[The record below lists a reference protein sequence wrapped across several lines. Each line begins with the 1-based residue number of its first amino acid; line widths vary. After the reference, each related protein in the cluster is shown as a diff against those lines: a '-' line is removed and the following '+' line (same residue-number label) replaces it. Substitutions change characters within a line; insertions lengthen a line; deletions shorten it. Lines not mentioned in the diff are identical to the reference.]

1 MSRVGEAGR
10 RRRDEG
16 ARGRPRAAA
25 SPPQAAGRAAAF
37 LAAAAPVAVMLAA
50 AALTAA
56 SAVAPAAAAPLAG
69 GATVAQAAAPPP
81 PEPARTDAL
90 YRLRSAV
97 LPLDGVLLLGLGGES
112 YGIDY
117 FLPDG
122 RLDEASLRDLRLSL
136 GYGLLP
142 GVRLDAALT
151 RRSWSDPAGLLPE
164 SGGGWGGLHGGVAV
178 ALPSPTPSLAWA
190 LHGGLTVPLGDE
202 ADGAAEAAAA
212 PEAGASLTARLWRRS
227 RFPELRLHL
236 NAGWRGNPD
245 GGRTGGAEA
254 RLPWPP
260 LYPAAPAGRGVDNDE
275 RLWGGVV
282 ELRRGLVSLFVEY
295 SEAVLPRRSGVAPQE
310 RARCLTSGL
319 HWGGAEGWGL
329 SLAYDVSLALDDT
342 ATAFVPAYPDL
353 VVHLCVSRALALG
366 GRDRDRDG
374 IPDRRDACPTMA
386 EDRDGWL
393 DQDGCPD
400 PDNDGDG
407 VPDAVDGQ
415 PFEPEDRDGYLDE
428 DGVPDLDNDGDG
440 VPDARDACPDEAED
454 RDGDRDEDGCP
465 EASRDTDGD
474 GIADD
479 RDHCPGL
486 AEDRDGFEDEDG
498 CPDADNDLDGIDDAR
513 DACPDAAEDYDGDR
527 DDDGCPEGEAAPA
540 GTSGAGGTA
549 AADSVRAR

>member
-1 MSRVGEAGR
+1 MSRGGDAGARARAGGADGEAR
-10 RRRDEG
+10 VS
-16 ARGRPRAAA
+16 A
-25 SPPQAAGRAAAF
+25 SPARAPGRAAAA
-37 LAAAAPVAVMLAA
+37 LAAAVLVATALTAPAAAAPAAVAPAA
-50 AALTAA
+50 GGA
-56 SAVAPAAAAPLAG
+56 AVAPAAA
-69 GATVAQAAAPPP
+69 PP

-97 LPLDGVLLLGLGGES
+97 LPLDGVLLLGLGGEA

-136 GYGLLP
+136 AYGLLP
-142 GVRLDAALT
+142 SVRLDAALT
-151 RRSWSDPAGLLPE
+151 RRSWSDPAGLLPA
-164 SGGGWGGLHGGVAV
+164 SGGGWGGLRGGVAA

-190 LHGGLTVPLGDE
+190 LHGGVTVPLGAA

-227 RFPELRLHL
+227 RYPELRLHL

-245 GGRTGGAEA
+245 GGRGGGGEA
-254 RLPWPP
+254 RAPWPP
-260 LYPAAPAGRGVDNDE
+260 LYPAAPAGRGGDNDA
-275 RLWGGVV
+275 RLWGGAV

-295 SEAVLPRRSGVAPQE
+295 SEAVLPRRSGVAPRE
-310 RARCLTSGL
+310 RARFLTSGL
-319 HWGGAEGWGL
+319 HWGGGEGWGL
-329 SLAYDVSLALDDT
+329 SVAYDVSLALDDT

-353 VVHLCVSRALALG
+353 VVHLSVSRGLALG

-374 IPDRRDACPTMA
+374 IPDRRDACPTEA

-393 DQDGCPD
+393 DRDGCPD
-400 PDNDGDG
+400 LDNDGDG

-415 PFEPEDRDGYLDE
+415 PFEPEDRDGHQDE

-465 EASRDTDGD
+465 EMSRDADGD

-540 GTSGAGGTA
+540 GTSGAL
-549 AADSVRAR
+549 RAP